1 MQALAYAVVV
11 HDNGY
16 LKVVALGITEED
28 ALQGLREWWAT
39 QRYVYKEGTVVRN
52 PSGQPLSYPPPATA
66 TVAEMDAYFTGSE
79 SFTLYQIAVVPVNV
93 VYNAGKQYGGTP

>member
-28 ALQGLREWWAT
+28 ARRGLRDWWPT
-39 QRYVYKEGTVVRN
+39 QRNRYQEGTVVRN
-52 PSGQPLSYPPPATA
+52 HSGRNLSYPPPETA
-66 TVAEMDAYFTGSE
+66 TLAEMNDYFTGVE
-79 SFTLYQIAVVPVNV
+79 SFALYQIAVVPVGV
-93 VYNAGKQYGGTP
+93 IYNAGKQYGGT